1 MSKIR
6 ALPFDFLAGGG
17 EMGTRIREHNWLAT
31 SLGAPETWPEALK
44 TMVGVLLASNHP
56 MFIWWDPDLVQ
67 FYNDAYSKTMGP
79 ERHPSALGQPGRE
92 CWAEIWE
99 IIGPQIEFV
108 LAGKGS
114 TWHEEQLVPITRHGK
129 LDNIWWTY
137 GFSPIGDESGVRGVL
152 VVCNEVTKEYLGRE
166 KLKEQIRL
174 REQIEERQALQ
185 LMLADRLRELPEP
198 DDIIAKAAGLLGQHL
213 RATRVCYA
221 EIDAGE
227 EIIRVTNDW
236 TDGAVPSIAGKTIAL
251 KEFNPK
257 ITEDLLQGRILR
269 ISDFSD
275 IWVADDAPA
284 NSECHTR
291 SMLVVPLIKAGRLNA
306 IFAVG
311 YSEIYVWADADA
323 VFVEDVAERT
333 WTAVDRA
340 RAEKALN
347 AQQAAETNRLR
358 ALFDQAPGFM
368 AVTRGPNHV
377 FEFHNTAYLRL
388 IGHREV
394 LGKPIREAFPELEGH
409 DFFELLDNVFSTGK
423 SFTASEA
430 SLQIQHT
437 SNEAPVER
445 FINFIYQP
453 VIEGDGSISGIF
465 VEGYDVTDRKEALEE
480 LRAADARKDEFL
492 AMLAHELRNPLAP
505 ISTAAQL
512 LHLMQI
518 EEPRVKKIA
527 DIINRQVVQLT
538 KLLDDLLDVS
548 RVTRG
553 LIVLNKEPIDL
564 KNIVAGAIEQVR
576 PFIEERHHQLIIE
589 ISPEQAYVYGDSVR
603 LMQVLTNLLNNAARY
618 TPEHGKIK
626 LTMDVI
632 HAEVVVSVE
641 DNGVGIDAQL
651 APHIFDLFSR
661 GERSF
666 HPAHGGLGLGLA
678 LVKRLVEVHGGT
690 VTMQSA
696 GPGKGS
702 VFTIHLSRIDSVE
715 DSLQIQEN
723 ISLFHAADIASATF
737 TNKTPSGTGGNFPAN
752 A

>member
-6 ALPFDFLAGGG
+6 ALPFNFLAGGG
-17 EMGTRIREHNWLAT
+17 EMGTRIREHNWSTT

-56 MFIWWDPDLVQ
+56 MFIWWDPDLIQ

-166 KLKEQIRL
+166 KLREQIRL
-174 REQIEERQALQ
+174 REQIEERQAFQ
-185 LMLADRLRELPEP
+185 LRLADRLRELMDP
-198 DDIIAKAAGLLGQHL
+198 DDIITTAVGLLGQHL

-221 EIDAGE
+221 EIGAGE
-227 EIIRVTNDW
+227 ETIRVTNDW
-236 TDGAVPSIAGKTIAL
+236 SEGAVPNVAGKTIAL

-257 ITEDLLQGRILR
+257 ITEDLLHGRTLR

-275 IWVADDAPA
+275 IWIADDACA

-291 SMLVVPLIKAGRLNA
+291 SMLVVPLIKTGRLSA

-311 YSEIYVWADADA
+311 YSEMYLWTDADA
-323 VFVEDVAERT
+323 AFVGDVAERT

-340 RAEKALN
+340 RAEKALY
-347 AQQAAETNRLR
+347 AQQVAESKR
-358 ALFDQAPGFM
+358 
-368 AVTRGPNHV
+368 
-377 FEFHNTAYLRL
+377 
-388 IGHREV
+388 
-394 LGKPIREAFPELEGH
+394 
-409 DFFELLDNVFSTGK
+409 
-423 SFTASEA
+423 
-430 SLQIQHT
+430 
-437 SNEAPVER
+437 
-445 FINFIYQP
+445 
-453 VIEGDGSISGIF
+453 
-465 VEGYDVTDRKEALEE
+465 
-480 LRAADARKDEFL
+480 LRAADSRKDEFL

-512 LHLMQI
+512 LQLMQI
-518 EEPRVKKIA
+518 EEPSVKKIA
-527 DIINRQVVQLT
+527 GIINRQVVQLT
-538 KLLDDLLDVS
+538 KLLGDLLDVS

-564 KNIVAGAIEQVR
+564 KTIVGGAIEQVR

-589 ISPEQAYVYGDSVR
+589 ISLEQAYVYGDSVR

-618 TPEHGKIK
+618 TPEHGEIK
-626 LTMDVI
+626 LTLHVTQT
-632 HAEVVVSVE
+632 EVAASVE

-661 GERSF
+661 GEKSF
-666 HPAHGGLGLGLA
+666 HTAHGGLGLGLA

-690 VTMQSA
+690 VTVQSA
-696 GPGKGS
+696 GTGKGS
-702 VFTIHLSRIDSVE
+702 VFTIHLSRIDAVGN
-715 DSLQIQEN
+715 SLQIQEN
-723 ISLFHAADIASATF
+723 INLFHAADIASTAF
-737 TNKTPSGTGGNFPAN
+737 TNKTPSSTHPNTGGNFPASV
-752 A
+752 

>member
-1 MSKIR
+1 
-6 ALPFDFLAGGG
+6 
-17 EMGTRIREHNWLAT
+17 
-31 SLGAPETWPEALK
+31 
-44 TMVGVLLASNHP
+44 
-56 MFIWWDPDLVQ
+56 
-67 FYNDAYSKTMGP
+67 
-79 ERHPSALGQPGRE
+79 
-92 CWAEIWE
+92 
-99 IIGPQIEFV
+99 
-108 LAGKGS
+108 
-114 TWHEEQLVPITRHGK
+114 
-129 LDNIWWTY
+129 
-137 GFSPIGDESGVRGVL
+137 
-152 VVCNEVTKEYLGRE
+152 
-166 KLKEQIRL
+166 
-174 REQIEERQALQ
+174 
-185 LMLADRLRELPEP
+185 
-198 DDIIAKAAGLLGQHL
+198 
-213 RATRVCYA
+213 
-221 EIDAGE
+221 
-227 EIIRVTNDW
+227 
-236 TDGAVPSIAGKTIAL
+236 
-251 KEFNPK
+251 
-257 ITEDLLQGRILR
+257 
-269 ISDFSD
+269 
-275 IWVADDAPA
+275 
-284 NSECHTR
+284 
-291 SMLVVPLIKAGRLNA
+291 MLVVPLIKAGRLNA

-311 YSEIYVWADADA
+311 YSEIYVWTDADA

-512 LHLMQI
+512 LQLMQI

-618 TPEHGKIK
+618 TPEHGEIK
-626 LTMDVI
+626 LTVDVI

-666 HPAHGGLGLGLA
+666 HASHGGLGLGLA

-702 VFTIHLSRIDSVE
+702 VFTIHLSRIDAVE

-723 ISLFHAADIASATF
+723 ISLFHASATF
-737 TNKTPSGTGGNFPAN
+737 TNKTSSSTHPQTGGNFPAMS
-752 A
+752 